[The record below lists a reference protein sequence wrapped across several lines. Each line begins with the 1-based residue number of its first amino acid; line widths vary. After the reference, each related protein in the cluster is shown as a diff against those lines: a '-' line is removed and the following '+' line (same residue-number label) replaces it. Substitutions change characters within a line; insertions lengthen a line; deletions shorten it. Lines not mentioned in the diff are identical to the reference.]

1 LRLKRR
7 SECRI
12 SFRNDYER
20 PLAGSPPAYT
30 SHVSK
35 TPDKRRRGDLELFVL
50 ALIGDGVSTPY
61 ELQQAAGLSPGA
73 TIPVLRRLLET
84 GLVQTGK
91 AGSRGRM
98 AYRLS
103 ASGRQ
108 RLKVDWKELIA
119 NGPSGDFDA
128 DLRVALLALLVGG
141 SRRLAVNFLRTSAA
155 KKMESLCSIK
165 EPDASES
172 PSPLAYQYGAL
183 RTASVKALIEAGA
196 AATAAVAR
204 SLSRGSAIR
213 QPRSPRKPLQ
223 RA

>member
-1 LRLKRR
+1 M
-7 SECRI
+7 
-12 SFRNDYER
+12 
-20 PLAGSPPAYT
+20 
-30 SHVSK
+30 SK

-50 ALIGDGVSTPY
+50 ALIDDGVSTPY

-108 RLKVDWKELIA
+108 RLKVDWKELVT
-119 NGPSGDFDA
+119 NGPSSDFDA
-128 DLRVALLALLVGG
+128 DLRVALLALFVGG
-141 SRRLAVNFLRTSAA
+141 SRRLAVDFLHKSAA
-155 KKMESLCSIK
+155 RRLESLSSID
-165 EPDASES
+165 EPAPLES
-172 PSPLAYQYGAL
+172 PSTLAYQYKSL
-183 RTASVKALIEAGA
+183 RAASAKALIKAEA
-196 AATAAVAR
+196 AAAAAAAR
-204 SLSRGSAIR
+204 PLSRGSAIK
-213 QPRSPRKPLQ
+213 QSRSPRKPLR